1 MEKRALV
8 ICSVLFRNE
17 CKYILYFEIMY
28 VYCVYPVM
36 LNIPMQLPNCV
47 KRADISVVVIVFD
60 GVLYEVRVYTAI
72 ASYR

>member
-1 MEKRALV
+1 
-8 ICSVLFRNE
+8 
-17 CKYILYFEIMY
+17 MY

-47 KRADISVVVIVFD
+47 KRAEISVVVIVFD

>member
-1 MEKRALV
+1 
-8 ICSVLFRNE
+8 
-17 CKYILYFEIMY
+17 MY
-28 VYCVYPVM
+28 VYCVYPGM

-47 KRADISVVVIVFD
+47 KRAGISVVVIVFN